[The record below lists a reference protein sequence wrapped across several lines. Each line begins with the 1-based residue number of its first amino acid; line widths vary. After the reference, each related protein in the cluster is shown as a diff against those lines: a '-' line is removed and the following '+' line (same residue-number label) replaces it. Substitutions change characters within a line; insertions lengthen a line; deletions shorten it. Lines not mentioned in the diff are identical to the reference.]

1 MVTLITLPILYLAVD
16 RDRQA
21 SLLLERVTRDSSL
34 KTWLRVLGL
43 ERMGRDGEY
52 SVYSVYYTCID
63 RSSSIPDITKGYFID
78 KVSL

>member
-1 MVTLITLPILYLAVD
+1 
-16 RDRQA
+16 
-21 SLLLERVTRDSSL
+21 
-34 KTWLRVLGL
+34 
-43 ERMGRDGEY
+43 MGRDGEY